1 VPRLR
6 LRRWQKEALERFES
20 DPRRDFLAVAT
31 PGAGKTTFALAA
43 VLRDLA
49 AHPHRRVVVVTPT
62 RHLKHQWADA
72 AAVFG
77 LQLEPEWAPAEGWP
91 RDMHGVVTTYQQVAS
106 AAAALRGPAD
116 DAFVLFD
123 EIHHAGTDRAWG
135 TSIAH
140 AFEPAAARLGL
151 SGTPFR
157 SDTDPIPFVRYDA
170 DEAVPDYAYGYGD
183 ALRDGGVV
191 RPVFF
196 PAIGGHMEWTAPDGS
211 EHRASFA
218 DPLDATGAS
227 QRLRTALAPDGDW
240 LASVLGQAHDR
251 LTRLRRIHPDAA
263 GLVIAMDVDHAHAI
277 RGLFAARGVDAIVAT
292 SDDPLAS
299 ERIAAFASGR
309 DPWIVAVRM
318 VSEGVDIPRLR
329 VGVYATNIVTEL
341 FFRQA
346 VGRLVR
352 WHGRLR
358 RQKAFMFVP
367 DDVRLRT
374 LAHQI
379 AQQRTHSLRRRE
391 QDGDQPPV
399 ALDDVPATQDDQL
412 SLFRA
417 ISATADLDGSQGI
430 FDDTHPEDLIHDGEA
445 DGWEIELAP
454 PPALAGTTGVLTV
467 SRTRRKRELRQ
478 ANADRVRMI
487 CHLSGEAPEVVNAR
501 LNTEAGMSSVTDAT
515 LRQLEQRLRA
525 GDRWIDRL

>member
-1 VPRLR
+1 
-6 LRRWQKEALERFES
+6 
-20 DPRRDFLAVAT
+20 
-31 PGAGKTTFALAA
+31 
-43 VLRDLA
+43 
-49 AHPHRRVVVVTPT
+49 
-62 RHLKHQWADA
+62 
-72 AAVFG
+72 
-77 LQLEPEWAPAEGWP
+77 
-91 RDMHGVVTTYQQVAS
+91 
-106 AAAALRGPAD
+106 
-116 DAFVLFD
+116 
-123 EIHHAGTDRAWG
+123 
-135 TSIAH
+135 
-140 AFEPAAARLGL
+140 
-151 SGTPFR
+151 
-157 SDTDPIPFVRYDA
+157 
-170 DEAVPDYAYGYGD
+170 
-183 ALRDGGVV
+183 VV

-211 EHRASFA
+211 ERSASFA

-227 QRLRTALAPDGDW
+227 QRLRTALDPGGEW
-240 LASVLGQAHDR
+240 LPTVLEQANDR
-251 LTRLRRIHPDAA
+251 LSRLRRLHPDAG

-277 RGLFAARGVDAIVAT
+277 ARLLGRHTDAVVAT
-292 SDDPLAS
+292 SDDPAAT
-299 ERIAAFASGR
+299 EQITAFAAGR

-329 VGVYATNIVTEL
+329 VGVYATNVVTDL

-352 WHGRLR
+352 WHGRHR

-391 QDGDQPPV
+391 ADGDQPPV
-399 ALDDVPATQDDQL
+399 ALDALPAEAGDQL

-417 ISATADLDGSQGI
+417 ISATADLDGADGI
-430 FDDTHPEDLIHDGEA
+430 FDDAHPEDLIHDGEA

-454 PPALAGTTGVLTV
+454 PPPLSGVGGVLTV

-487 CHLSGEAPEVVNAR
+487 CHLSGDAPELVNAR
-501 LNTEAGMSSVTDAT
+501 LNAEVGAHSVTDAT

-525 GDRWIDRL
+525 ADRWIDRL